1 MHTILL
7 VEDEPVVALSQKAV
21 LAAHGYDVRVVYDGV
36 AAVEAVKTHS
46 KIDLVL
52 MDIDLSSG
60 MDGAEA
66 AEAILAHRDIPVV
79 FWTCHTE
86 RDIVERVQSISGY
99 GYVVKSSGEFV
110 LIESI
115 RMALRLFEANT
126 TLKSRTE
133 FIETVIDHL
142 PIGLGATYFED
153 GRTSYLN
160 REFERIYG
168 WPFEVLSNIDR
179 FFETVY
185 PDEKYRQEIKS
196 QVMEDLASGDPARMI
211 WDGVRITT
219 QNGEERV
226 VRAQNIPV
234 PGQNLVIS
242 TVIDRTVQA
251 RAERLLRESE
261 RNYRTLLESLQEG
274 IIHID
279 ADGRIVYVNEPMAN
293 MIGYDGDDMR
303 GHLLSD
309 FMDGEGR
316 QIVADAIKRRRQ
328 GISEHME
335 AHFLHRSGHRV
346 YVLVATA
353 PLFSDN
359 GDYVGA
365 VAGIMDIGPQK
376 SHELELQTQIAQKN
390 MLFREMH
397 HRIKNNIGSVA
408 SLLSM
413 QAATMD
419 EPAARQAV
427 YEALG
432 RVQSMQKLYD
442 VMLPEKSREHV
453 AVDTYLSSILEAIF
467 ELYNRDSSIQVRTSL
482 VSCGVPSADAFA
494 IGIMVNE
501 LLTNIMKYAFTGQ
514 SDREISVSLASHRG
528 QSVLCVRDN
537 GRGFPDDALHAR
549 SDSGS
554 DSASGGFGLSLV
566 RLLCEQLDAELRL
579 YNDNGAVAE
588 IRFACA

>member
-99 GYVVKSSGEFV
+99 GYVIKSSGEFV

-115 RMALRLFEANT
+115 RMALRLFET
-126 TLKSRTE
+126 T
-133 FIETVIDHL
+133 
-142 PIGLGATYFED
+142 
-153 GRTSYLN
+153 
-160 REFERIYG
+160 
-168 WPFEVLSNIDR
+168 
-179 FFETVY
+179 
-185 PDEKYRQEIKS
+185 
-196 QVMEDLASGDPARMI
+196 
-211 WDGVRITT
+211 
-219 QNGEERV
+219 
-226 VRAQNIPV
+226 
-234 PGQNLVIS
+234 
-242 TVIDRTVQA
+242 QA

-279 ADGRIVYVNEPMAN
+279 ADGRIVYVNEPMAD

-309 FMDGEGR
+309 FMDSEGR
-316 QIVADAIKRRRQ
+316 QIVADAIERRRQ

-432 RVQSMQKLYD
+432 RVQSMQKLYE

-453 AVDTYLSSILEAIF
+453 AVDMYLASILEAIF
-467 ELYNRDSSIQVRTSL
+467 ELYNHDSSIQVRTSL
-482 VSCGVPSADAFA
+482 VSCRVPSADAFA

-514 SDREISVSLASHRG
+514 SDREISVSLACHRG